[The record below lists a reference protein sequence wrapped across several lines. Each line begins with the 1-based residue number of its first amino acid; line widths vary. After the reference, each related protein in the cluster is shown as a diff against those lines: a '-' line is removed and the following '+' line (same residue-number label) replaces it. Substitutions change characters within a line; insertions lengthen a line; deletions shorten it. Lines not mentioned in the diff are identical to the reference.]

1 MTVVTLAYA
10 EADHKF
16 AMRIRGDLEAES
28 IQVTDDLA
36 DNTVVIAIISAT
48 SIKSPVMIDILNRA
62 SDQYLHILPILADN
76 SPLPRVIDH
85 LQALD
90 FSQTYSDKDL
100 LDRLTY
106 LTSPDAPRPITV
118 LTPQKRKENVQSSV
132 FYVIIALGI
141 FLMGIIGVGVF
152 GLQAPEEE
160 YYGIETQVYLTQR
173 VFIDQALPRGTED
186 AVMFEATIPHIPTKA
201 RMEAIGTATWIASGQ
216 DGTFVPRSTEQ
227 ATQFPATL
235 VHLSTH
241 VHERVMATVTQFAL
255 TSMAITP
262 TPTPSSEPTPESTP

>member
-1 MTVVTLAYA
+1 MITVTLAYA
-10 EADHKF
+10 EPDHKL

-28 IQVTDDLA
+28 IRVTDTLVKDA
-36 DNTVVIAIISAT
+36 VVVVIISAQALQT
-48 SIKSPVMIDILNRA
+48 SSIIDILNTA
-62 SDQYLHILPILADN
+62 SDQYHHILPVLADA
-76 SPLPRVIDH
+76 SQLPRVIDH

-90 FSQTYSDKDL
+90 FSQTYTSHDL
-100 LDRLTY
+100 IERVKY
-106 LTSPDAPRPITV
+106 LASPDAPRPLTV
-118 LTPQKRKENVQSSV
+118 LTPQKRRENVRSSI
-132 FYVIIALGI
+132 FYVVVAFGI

-152 GLQAPEEE
+152 GLQAPAEE

-186 AVMFEATIPHIPTKA
+186 ALNFEATIPHIPTKA

-227 ATQFPATL
+227 AALFSATV

-241 VHERVMATVTQFAL
+241 VHERIIATVTQFAL
-255 TSMAITP
+255 TSVAITP
-262 TPTPSSEPTPESTP
+262 TPTPSIELTPEQTP